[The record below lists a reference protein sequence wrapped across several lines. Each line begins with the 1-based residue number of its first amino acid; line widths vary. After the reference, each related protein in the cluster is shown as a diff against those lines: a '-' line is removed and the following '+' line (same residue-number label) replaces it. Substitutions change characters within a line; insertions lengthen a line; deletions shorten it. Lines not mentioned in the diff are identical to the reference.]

1 MSRTIISE
9 QDWDKW
15 LDTGIINSDIL
26 TNIAEKIKNKNF
38 LDPRELSVYQFH
50 GLEIELILKKLL
62 TE

>member
-1 MSRTIISE
+1 MSSLITE
-9 QDWDKW
+9 QDWLKW
-15 LDTGIINSDIL
+15 LDTGIICSDTL
-26 TNIAEKIKNKNF
+26 TKIAEKIKNKNF